1 MFGGDI
7 HIHIYIL
14 AVLVCTLHY
23 IRGAA
28 VCAELEGF
36 SALRS
41 FHRIGCAAGSW
52 RGGGGGSGAGWRVV
66 GLVGGAEVF
75 FVACVWV
82 GSRVVMDPRSTGNRV
97 RTQAVMQS
105 HREAARHAGAK
116 PGFFFLFSLSL
127 G

>member
-1 MFGGDI
+1 M
-7 HIHIYIL
+7 YS
-14 AVLVCTLHY
+14 TLHTG
-23 IRGAA
+23 RGGLCGAGG
-28 VCAELEGF
+28 VF
-36 SALRS
+36 SLTKFPSDWLRGG
-41 FHRIGCAAGSW
+41 IWA
-52 RGGGGGSGAGWRVV
+52 GGGGGSGAGWRVV